1 AAAAAAAHPRVLARS
16 RSGPLLPSSSPW
28 TLPRSATP
36 FTTAAAFRSKLHRAR
51 AIAGGSAQA
60 LADAVRWEPKRV
72 YGGEAAGPGGGEK
85 FLNLPNLVSIGRMA
99 SGPLIGWMIMNEWY
113 LPAFGTLALS
123 GASDWVRLHPY
134 NISTILTPYVKN
146 LTHHFF
152 SDNSWMVF

>member
-1 AAAAAAAHPRVLARS
+1 MIIYIFLIYG
-16 RSGPLLPSSSPW
+16 SGSDD
-28 TLPRSATP
+28 
-36 FTTAAAFRSKLHRAR
+36 LHMLCR
-51 AIAGGSAQA
+51 
-60 LADAVRWEPKRV
+60 
-72 YGGEAAGPGGGEK
+72 
-85 FLNLPNLVSIGRMA
+85 
-99 SGPLIGWMIMNEWY
+99 MIMNEWY